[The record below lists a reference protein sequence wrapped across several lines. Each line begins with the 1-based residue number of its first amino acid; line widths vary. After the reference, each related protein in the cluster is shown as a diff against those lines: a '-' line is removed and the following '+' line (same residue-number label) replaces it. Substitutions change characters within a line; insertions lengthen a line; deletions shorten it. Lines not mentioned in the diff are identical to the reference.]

1 MLSIQ
6 YTKEGLKDLKYVIVK
21 VRLKANGSSDSV
33 ETRGLFFGYR
43 TLISTGETKLVEADG
58 LFLWLYKG
66 QCVYLY
72 NLKHYDIETIEVA
85 ISKHGKTTQITSYT
99 ETEQTKAIAKIKLIK
114 LALEKQKRI
123 KESGLVDISTYDS
136 LPALFRDDA
145 EEPTSAKPS
154 TIVGSAGAQTPTGAM
169 GRQTVGT
176 RTPPY
181 TSPAYSSY
189 TPSPKKEI
197 ETSVIKRTTRY
208 SIDKA
213 VAKMKEK
220 IDEIKNNTYSPPK
233 LKRIPADTEK
243 KAADDEKEDH
253 TAGQQRQVGF
263 VPGTAEDEDDIYDG
277 YPPACMC

>member
-21 VRLKANGSSDSV
+21 VELKTSESSSSSV

-43 TLISTGETKLVEADG
+43 TLMSTGFVPPVEADE

-66 QCVYLY
+66 RCVYLY
-72 NLKHYDIETIEVA
+72 NLKYYNIESIEVA

-99 ETEQTKAIAKIKLIK
+99 GTEQTKAIAKIKLIK
-114 LALEKQKRI
+114 MALEKQKRI
-123 KESGLVDISTYDS
+123 EESGLVNISTYDS
-136 LPALFRDDA
+136 LPALFKDDG
-145 EEPTSAKPS
+145 EEPAHGTTEKPS
-154 TIVGSAGAQTPTGAM
+154 TITSAANRRTPTGNI
-169 GRQTVGT
+169 GT

-181 TSPAYSSY
+181 SAPSNYSSY

-197 ETSVIKRTTRY
+197 ETSIIKRTTRY
-208 SIDKA
+208 SISEA
-213 VAKMKEK
+213 VTKMKEK
-220 IDEIKNNTYSPPK
+220 IDEIKNNTYSSPK

-253 TAGQQRQVGF
+253 MPGKHRQAGF
-263 VPGTAEDEDDIYDG
+263 IPGTVEDEDDIYG
-277 YPPACMC
+277 YPGSCM